1 MERNLFERKR
11 RQFLNLSKR
20 INNLLNSR
28 KWESL
33 PDSAKAKMIAKL
45 NSLYVVVKRYFS
57 VSAIKKALAAAAVFI
72 AMPFISRSQA
82 FDPPLQNPFGFVRPA
97 STTFGAPAFADLDND
112 GDFDLLIGGFNYNT
126 NEGKVLFFQNTGTK
140 TSPAFAAV
148 QNNPF
153 GLVPFTD
160 YPLINVADIDKDGDI
175 DLFVGGYSGHIL
187 FFKNDGTPELPT
199 FATAVVNP
207 FNISNIETFAFPTFA
222 DIDQDSDLDM
232 FVCGSNG
239 KMHFFENIGTAN
251 QADFTIP
258 QEDPF
263 GITPVHKF
271 GAPAFADLDHD
282 GDLDLLE
289 GEYTGSKGNT
299 RYFQNTGTATAPSFA
314 APVTNPFG
322 IIAVSYYV
330 IPTLADLDDDGDLDL
345 VLGEYW
351 GDIQYF
357 ENTEINLGIPVVYH
371 SEAFKLFPNPSRG
384 EVTLTLTDNNLTW
397 PVKVRILD
405 AQGRIF
411 EERTLN
417 NKISKLNMD
426 QYSPG
431 IYCVRLISDQKIFTR
446 KLIVK

>member
-1 MERNLFERKR
+1 MNGNSFERKR
-11 RQFLNLSKR
+11 RQFVNLSNR
-20 INNLLNSR
+20 INHLLINK
-28 KWESL
+28 KWEEL
-33 PDSAKAKMIAKL
+33 SASVKATLIAKL
-45 NSLYVVVKRYFS
+45 NSLYMVVKRYFS
-57 VSAIKKALAAAAVFI
+57 VFAIKKALAAAAVFI
-72 AMPFISRSQA
+72 AMPFISKSQA
-82 FDPPLQNPFGFVRPA
+82 FDPPLQNPFGYVRPA

-126 NEGKVLFFQNTGTK
+126 NEGKVLFFQNSGTK
-140 TSPAFAAV
+140 TSPAFAAA

-153 GLVPFTD
+153 GLMPLTD
-160 YPLINVADIDKDGDI
+160 YPLITLADIDKDGDI

-187 FFKNDGTPELPT
+187 FFKNDGTPEVPT

-207 FNISNIETFAFPTFA
+207 FNITNIGTFAFPTFA
-222 DIDQDSDLDM
+222 DIDHDGDLDM

-251 QADFTIP
+251 LPDFTFP

-289 GEYTGSKGNT
+289 GEYTGAKGNT
-299 RYFQNTGTATAPSFA
+299 LYFENTGTATTPAFA

-322 IIAVSYYV
+322 IVAVSYYV
-330 IPTLADLDDDGDLDL
+330 IPALADLDNDGDLDL

-357 ENTEINLGIPVVYH
+357 KNTEINVGIPDI
-371 SEAFKLFPNPSRG
+371 SPAGAFELYPNPATDK
-384 EVTLTLTDNNLTW
+384 VVITLKETI
-397 PVKVRILD
+397 PPKPIKVLIMD
-405 AQGRIF
+405 AQGKILG
-411 EERTLN
+411 ER
-417 NKISKLNMD
+417 KLNKQVTELDMD
-426 QYSPG
+426 QFSPG
-431 IYCVRLISDQKIFTR
+431 IYYVRLISDQIISSR
-446 KLIVK
+446 KLIIK